1 MRVTAD
7 AGVRSKAR
15 RLGLVLL
22 AAAPPLV
29 ALVVIAR
36 LRVNVPWGDDWDL
49 IPVVLRAMH
58 GRLEWADLWS
68 QHNEHRMVLV
78 KAIVITLAGLNR
90 FDLRAELWVGF
101 ALTVVTLLL
110 LRHLLIGTAGRERGE
125 VLTVL
130 ASLCLFSTVLFE
142 QWLWPIVAVQ
152 WTLQLLALVTLAWAL
167 ARWPGQWRGL
177 LLGLSVAVA
186 GSLAVAAGVVLTV
199 VPILTAIATSL
210 ATGRRLPAGQLL
222 VGVVVPI
229 AFAAIYVHN
238 LAVATS
244 ETTLADGVAFW
255 FAYLGSPLGFARPHL
270 SAAIGVVG
278 ILLLAAGGAAA
289 AARDFR
295 RALPWMVLAAEAI
308 VVASVTVLG
317 RGFNGSAGAMVS
329 RYAMV
334 AALFWV
340 AVAAL
345 VSLAVAV
352 PAPAWR
358 RRAALVIAGLAALGY
373 ASAYA
378 RGLNQVLIFTRAR
391 SAGRMAVLSYESAP
405 DDVLRTIYP
414 PSPARLRQYA
424 RALEAR
430 RLGPFADRRPEAPAA
445 GPRTDDSLVHAAPWG
460 YEGIVE
466 SANCDGVS
474 GWAWYPLDE
483 APLVVEI
490 YDGEKVLGTTR
501 ANLYRPDLRKAG
513 KGDGAHA
520 YSYRVGARLADGRS
534 HLIRVRI
541 AGVRGDLPRL
551 GRGGPVVCP
560 LPP

>member
-1 MRVTAD
+1 VRVTAD

-15 RLGLVLL
+15 RLALGLL
-22 AAAPPLV
+22 AAAPPLA
-29 ALVVIAR
+29 ALVVITR

-49 IPVVLRAMH
+49 IPAVLRAMN
-58 GRLEWADLWS
+58 GRLEWTDLWS

-78 KAIVITLAGLNR
+78 KVIVIALAGLNR

-101 ALTVVTLLL
+101 VMTVATLLL
-110 LRHLLIGTAGRERGE
+110 LRHLLVGTLGRDRGE
-125 VLTVL
+125 ALTVMS
-130 ASLCLFSTVLFE
+130 SLCLFSTVFFE

-152 WTLQLLALVTLAWAL
+152 WTLQLLTLVSLAWIL

-177 LLGLSVAVA
+177 LLGLAVAMA
-186 GSLAVAAGVVLTV
+186 GSLAVAAGVAVTG

-222 VGVVVPI
+222 VGVAVPI
-229 AFAAIYVHN
+229 AFGAIYVHD
-238 LAVATS
+238 LAVARS

-270 SAAIGVVG
+270 CAAIGVLG

-295 RALPWMVLAAEAI
+295 RALPWLVLAAEAI

-334 AALFWV
+334 AALLWV

-345 VSLAVAV
+345 ISLAVAD
-352 PAPAWR
+352 PAPAWW
-358 RRAALVIAGLAALGY
+358 RRAALVVAGLAAVAY

-378 RGLNQVLIFTRAR
+378 RGLNRALIFTRAQ
-391 SAGRMAVLSYESAP
+391 SVGRTAVLSYETAP
-405 DDVLRTIYP
+405 DDVLQTAYP
-414 PSPARLRQYA
+414 PSPAVLRRYA

-430 RLGPFADRRPEAPAA
+430 RLGPFADRPPGARASAPRSDE
-445 GPRTDDSLVHAAPWG
+445 PLVHAAPWG

-466 SANCDGVS
+466 NADCNEVS
-474 GWAWYPLDE
+474 GWAWYPLAE
-483 APLVVEI
+483 APLGVEI

-520 YSYRVGARLADGRS
+520 YSYRVGARLADGGP

-541 AGVRGDLPRL
+541 AGVRGDLPRF
-551 GRGGPVVCP
+551 GRGGAMVCP
-560 LPP
+560 LP

>member
-15 RLGLVLL
+15 RLALGLL
-22 AAAPPLV
+22 AAAPPLA
-29 ALVVIAR
+29 ALVVITR

-49 IPVVLRAMH
+49 IPAVLRAMS

-78 KAIVITLAGLNR
+78 KAIVIALAGLNR

-101 ALTVVTLLL
+101 VMTVATLLL
-110 LRHLLIGTAGRERGE
+110 LRHLLVGTLGRDRGE
-125 VLTVL
+125 TLTVM
-130 ASLCLFSTVLFE
+130 ASLCLFSTVFFE

-152 WTLQLLALVTLAWAL
+152 WTLQLLTLVTLAWIL
-167 ARWPGQWRGL
+167 SRWPGQWRGL
-177 LLGLSVAVA
+177 LLGLAVAMA
-186 GSLAVAAGVVLTV
+186 GSLAVAAGVALTG
-199 VPILTAIATSL
+199 VPILAAIATSL
-210 ATGRRLPAGQLL
+210 ASGRRLPPGQLL

-229 AFAAIYVHN
+229 AFGAIYVHD
-238 LAVATS
+238 LSVARS

-255 FAYLGSPLGFARPHL
+255 FAYLGSPLGFARPHM

-308 VVASVTVLG
+308 VVASVIVLG

-352 PAPAWR
+352 PAPAWW
-358 RRAALVIAGLAALGY
+358 RRAALVVAGLAAVAY

-378 RGLNQVLIFTRAR
+378 RGLNRALIFSRAQ
-391 SAGRMAVLSYESAP
+391 SVGRTAVLSYETAP
-405 DDVLRTIYP
+405 DDVLQTAYP
-414 PSPARLRQYA
+414 PSPAVLRRYA

-430 RLGPFADRRPEAPAA
+430 RLGPFADRPPEAPASA
-445 GPRTDDSLVHAAPWG
+445 PRSDEPLVHAAPWG

-466 SANCDGVS
+466 SASCDRVS

-483 APLVVEI
+483 TPLVIEI
-490 YDGEKVLGTTR
+490 HDGDELLGTTR
-501 ANLYRPDLRKAG
+501 ADLYRPDLRKAG

-520 YSYRVGARLADGRS
+520 YSYAVDGRLADGRP
-534 HLIRVRI
+534 HVIRVRI
-541 AGVRGDLPRL
+541 AGVPGTLPRL

-560 LPP
+560 LLR